1 MLNIN
6 KLREN
11 RVGCFTQVVLNQQ
24 DITIFKN
31 TKKNIDLY
39 AQSVILVFMKT
50 IDVTPSWQA
59 TVSILVEIL
68 QSPKAGHACKQN
80 AVAEL
85 KRLAKFVDDLKKEG

>member
-1 MLNIN
+1 
-6 KLREN
+6 
-11 RVGCFTQVVLNQQ
+11 
-24 DITIFKN
+24 
-31 TKKNIDLY
+31 
-39 AQSVILVFMKT
+39 MKT

-59 TVSILVEIL
+59 TFSILVEIL